1 MSNRDQIPPSQYID
15 QFFKRCGLG
24 GQQKS
29 DIFWRVLEKK
39 FGSLAIQL
47 GDCIS
52 ARENGLESDPYPIK
66 NASFDFA
73 NAVASQYDAAKL
85 KAAAIWL
92 LQEGIVAGKV
102 LEIGC
107 DNGILL
113 CLLAEAYP
121 DVSFVGI
128 DPSAPAIEIA
138 KMRASQLNISNI
150 EFKCLPLKRNIAS
163 EIGSEFNLVFSVAVF
178 HELLDRDLLGY
189 RYGLTIDEGD
199 SGFSIED
206 VDLSFSMKEKNVDE
220 LFEINH
226 LLTSNGF
233 FISVDRWPDYQ
244 RSLKWIR
251 LVENAN
257 LSISMKRSSLIEYKN
272 INGNSEFLPATV
284 FFKNC
289 DNSRKCVLPTDVLAL
304 HSYKDFL
311 KDKSLNVI
319 EDTLLAELVF
329 GSLNHQ
335 ELLSIT
341 SRYKNDSGTEKVLV
355 GISGGL
361 SYIYTATSRKYRR
374 LVMFPSFCLHEQVS
388 SLLEL
393 ISARKETCDVDL
405 TLGDV
410 NLFITVGIDRSIF
423 EDLLLSSFRKL
434 K

>member
-1 MSNRDQIPPSQYID
+1 MDIKSKISSSQYID

-24 GQQKS
+24 GQQKGE
-29 DIFWRVLEKK
+29 IFWRVLEKK
-39 FGSLAIQL
+39 FGPLAIQL

-85 KAAAIWL
+85 KAVAIWL
-92 LQEGIVAGKV
+92 MQEGIVTGKI

-128 DPSAPAIEIA
+128 DPSAPAIELA

-150 EFKCLPLKRNIAS
+150 DFKCLPLKRGIAD

-178 HELLDRDLLGY
+178 HELLDQDLLGY
-189 RYGLTIDEGD
+189 RNGLTIDEGD

-206 VDLSFSMKEKNVDE
+206 VDISFLKQVKKVDE
-220 LFEINH
+220 LLEVND
-226 LLTSNGF
+226 LLAMNGF
-233 FISVDRWPDYQ
+233 FISVDRWPDYS
-244 RSLKWIR
+244 RTLRWIR
-251 LVENAN
+251 LAENAN
-257 LSISMKRSSLIEYKN
+257 LTISMKRSSLIEYKN
-272 INGNSEFLPATV
+272 VDGKSDFLPATV
-284 FFKNC
+284 FSKN
-289 DNSRKCVLPTDVLAL
+289 SEEATRYALATDVLAL

-311 KDKSLNVI
+311 KNKSLNII
-319 EDTLLAELVF
+319 EDTWLAELVF

-335 ELLSIT
+335 ELLSIVA
-341 SRYKNDSGTEKVLV
+341 RYRDGSGTEKVLV

-361 SYIYTATSRKYRR
+361 SCVYTTTSRKYRR
-374 LVMFPSFCLHEQVS
+374 LVLLPGICLHEQVNL
-388 SLLEL
+388 LLEL
-393 ISARKETCDVDL
+393 IAARKETCDVEL
-405 TLGDV
+405 ILGDSK
-410 NLFITVGIDRSIF
+410 LFAIVGIDRKVF
-423 EDLLLSSFRKL
+423 ES
-434 K
+434 